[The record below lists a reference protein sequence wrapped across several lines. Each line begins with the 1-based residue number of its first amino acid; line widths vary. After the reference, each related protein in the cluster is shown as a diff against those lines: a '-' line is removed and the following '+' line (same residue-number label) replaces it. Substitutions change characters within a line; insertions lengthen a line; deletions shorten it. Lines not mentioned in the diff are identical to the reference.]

1 MDTKLLQCNVA
12 NLRMFVNCSMQL
24 YTMCKQTK
32 KTCSRCICSLVPT
45 SLTNCFQSTSS
56 EHCMAPL

>member
-1 MDTKLLQCNVA
+1 MNKEHICHFNGCNKV
-12 NLRMFVNCSMQL
+12 
-24 YTMCKQTK
+24 YK
-32 KTCSRCICSLVPT
+32 KTSHLRAHLRHVIFAHDPT